1 MESTQA
7 SPQHSRSA
15 SPTPSSASR
24 LLNLPAEIRIMI
36 LTSVLA
42 GSGTAQLQ
50 AAWGKHQRWL
60 GKNKWQE
67 HRGWHISGSLDQH
80 SAQILRVS
88 RQIFQEGSLIL
99 YGCNKFDLTQTVR
112 LPRVIYC
119 SPGPIVKRAIGG
131 ANLKI
136 IRHIAVGVDV
146 KLPAVFA
153 AFQWLQS
160 MELYVDYRSSNHIMF
175 EELGVD
181 EFQEEVTRML
191 SPRINLARLL
201 RENIGIA
208 FKLRVDVWHLLRG
221 WERVRNH
228 AAPPSD
234 LD

>member
-7 SPQHSRSA
+7 SPQPSPSA
-15 SPTPSSASR
+15 PPTPPSASR

-36 LTSVLA
+36 LTRVLA
-42 GSGTAQLQ
+42 GSGTARLQ
-50 AAWGKHQRWL
+50 VAWGQHQRWL

-80 SAQILRVS
+80 SAQILQVS

-99 YGCNKFDLTQTVR
+99 YGCNKFDLTQTAR
-112 LPRVIYC
+112 LPWATYC

-136 IRHIAVGVDV
+136 IRHMAVGVNV

-153 AFQWLQS
+153 GFQGLQNV
-160 MELYVDYRSSNHIMF
+160 ELCVNYRPSTHVML
-175 EELGVD
+175 EELEVG
-181 EFQEEVTRML
+181 EFQEVVTRML
-191 SPRINLARLL
+191 SPRTNLAGLI
-201 RENIGIA
+201 RENTGIV

-221 WERVRNH
+221 WKRV
-228 AAPPSD
+228 
-234 LD
+234 

>member
-7 SPQHSRSA
+7 SPQPPPSA
-15 SPTPSSASR
+15 LPTPSSASR

-36 LTSVLA
+36 LTRVLA

-50 AAWGKHQRWL
+50 ATWGQHQRWL
-60 GKNKWQE
+60 SKNKWQG

-131 ANLKI
+131 ANLKT
-136 IRHIAVGVDV
+136 IRHIAVGVEAR
-146 KLPAVFA
+146 LPAVFA
-153 AFQWLQS
+153 AFQGLQS
-160 MELYVDYRSSNHIMF
+160 MELYVDYRSSTHIML

-181 EFQEEVTRML
+181 EFQEEVTRIL
-191 SPRINLARLL
+191 SSRMNLARLL
-201 RENIGIA
+201 RENIGIV
-208 FKLRVDVWHLLRG
+208 FKLRVDVRHLLRG
-221 WERVRNH
+221 WKRV
-228 AAPPSD
+228 
-234 LD
+234 